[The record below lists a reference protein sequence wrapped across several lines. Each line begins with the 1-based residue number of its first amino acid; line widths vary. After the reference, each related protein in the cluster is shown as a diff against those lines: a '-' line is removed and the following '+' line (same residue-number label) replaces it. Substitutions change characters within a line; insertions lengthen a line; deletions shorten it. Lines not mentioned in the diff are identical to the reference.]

1 MLMNEKQ
8 FYTSPEVDVLVVRF
22 EEALLV
28 VSGKGDVIKANEV
41 DYGDF

>member
-22 EEALLV
+22 EECILSTGEKYKEQSM
-28 VSGKGDVIKANEV
+28 SGSWELD
-41 DYGDF
+41 